1 MTRRFLTV
9 AILPLLVFIA
19 AYHIASVHNAKAQ
32 AEEPDVVD
40 TEENA
45 AKLLARVAKKQMD
58 GSAPAADWPETIRKS
73 GDAWIV
79 DIDTQALPG
88 GYPEQIIIETIA
100 AGGHTGIAKRPSGT
114 QPSPN
119 SPIVFKS
126 ARIRLFHLPSGVP
139 ENFASDAVTKAF
151 VDPKNP
157 KPMVISDLGSINKL
171 LACFPRVGSKLK
183 SPDAG
188 GWEAC
193 GEVIFV
199 GVDSTEVKV
208 KFDDKL
214 SSWSEGAGDFDVET
228 PETLRGFI
236 LSTETRDVKAKTET
250 QTSDDGQ
257 LEAAANKKI
266 DTDRRVFVGG
276 ENYKLRFEL
285 VKTGQ
290 WRLGDQRLREISRSE
305 HTISLA
311 ADNGDLYRI
320 HSDALYGRN
329 KSKKWFLHGSGK
341 WVQDEMWMWAPERA
355 SIAYSLLNKPAG
367 YEVQL
372 VRPAEWAAELATS
385 GNKIQVRIVKAEK
398 TIHQWDTHLGGA
410 FVFSGSTLVYSNQ
423 LEAAPGC
430 ELIAWDLKN
439 TKQLW
444 ATSLNAVPVGLTS
457 QYRNQINL
465 KIQDDE
471 IIVYGDESS
480 GQYIEKV
487 DLETGK
493 TILHKLG
500 PDQNQRFSDR
510 DALLESGSN
519 SDKFTNTAKLRHAC
533 CEVGTRQDW
542 LDAKSA
548 LVADLKIRFTGI
560 DAKVTGAKADEHNKK
575 FSKLMMEWNPIHAS
589 PNDLK
594 TIAGAPTSETPTELN
609 YNFDNGMDGSYWKFE
624 IADDTI
630 TGIDYTPGD

>member
-9 AILPLLVFIA
+9 AVLPLLVFIV
-19 AYHIASVHNAKAQ
+19 AYHIAPVHNAEAQ

-45 AKLLARVAKKQMD
+45 AKLLARAFKQKMD
-58 GSAPAADWPETIRKS
+58 GSAPGAKWPEAIRKN
-73 GDAWIV
+73 GNAWIV

-100 AGGHTGIAKRPSGT
+100 AGGHSGIAKRPSGT
-114 QPSPN
+114 QQSVN
-119 SPIVFKS
+119 SPMVFKS

-139 ENFASDAVTKAF
+139 ESFASDAATKAF
-151 VDPKNP
+151 VDPTDP
-157 KPMVISDLGSINKL
+157 RPMAISDLGSVNKL
-171 LACFPRVGSKLK
+171 VACFPGVGSKLK
-183 SPDAG
+183 SPDAR

-193 GEVIFV
+193 GEVVFV
-199 GVDSTEVKV
+199 DVDSTEVKV

-214 SSWSEGAGDFDVET
+214 SSWSDGAGDFDVET
-228 PETLRGFI
+228 PETLRGLI
-236 LSTETRDVKAKTET
+236 LSSEPRDVKAMTET

-257 LEAAANKKI
+257 TEAVAKEKA
-266 DTDRRVFVGG
+266 DTDRRIFVGG
-276 ENYKLRFEL
+276 ENYKLRFER
-285 VKTGQ
+285 VETGQ
-290 WRLGDQRLREISRSE
+290 WRLGDQLLREISRSE
-305 HTISLA
+305 YTISLA
-311 ADNGDLYRI
+311 ADNGDIYRI

-329 KSKKWFLHGSGK
+329 KSNKWFLHGAGK
-341 WVQDEMWMWAPERA
+341 WVQDEEWTWFPERA
-355 SIAYSLLNKPAG
+355 SIAYSLLNKPDG

-372 VRPAEWAAELATS
+372 VRPAEWAAS
-385 GNKIQVRIVKAEK
+385 GNKVQVRIVKAKE

-410 FVFSGSTLVYSNQ
+410 FVFSGSTLVYSNH

-439 TKQLW
+439 AKQLW
-444 ATSLNAVPVGLTS
+444 TTPLKAVPVGPTS

-471 IIVYGDESS
+471 IIVYGDESR

-493 TILHKLG
+493 TIYHQLG
-500 PDQNQRFSDR
+500 PDQNQRFPDR
-510 DALLESGSN
+510 DALRESESN

-533 CEVGTRQDW
+533 YEVGTRQDW

-548 LVADLKIRFTGI
+548 LVADLKSRFSGI
-560 DAKVTGAKADEHNKK
+560 DAKVTGDKANEHCKK
-575 FSKLMMEWNPIHAS
+575 FSNLMMEWNPIHAS

-594 TIAGAPTSETPTELN
+594 TVAGAPTSETPKELN
-609 YNFDNGMDGSYWKFE
+609 YNFDNGWDGSYWKFK

-630 TGIDYTPGD
+630 VGIDYTPGD